1 MSKKVLI
8 IGNVWP
14 EPTSSAAGV
23 RMLQLITLL
32 KENGYKILFASP
44 AVKNLQRYNLTDIDI
59 QEDVVEVNSSNF
71 DTYIKKVAPSI
82 VIFDRFMMEE
92 QFGWRAQKHCPE
104 ALRILNTE
112 DLHCLR
118 KTRELHILKSETP
131 FSKESLLE
139 QDITKRE
146 IASIYRS
153 DISLI
158 ISDYEID
165 LLQNLFAIKPEQ
177 LLYIPFLFRPLQKE
191 QIQNWKTFRER
202 QHFVTIGN
210 FKHAPNW
217 DSYIYLKKEIWPIIR
232 AKLPQAELHIYGSYP
247 PPKAMQLT
255 NKKDGFIVKGW
266 AEDANTIMSNGK
278 VCLAPLRFGA
288 GIKGKLAEAMLNGTP
303 SITTT
308 IGAEGMLDDDLDWNG
323 FIQDDPKKFAAAA
336 IKLYSNEILWKQCQ
350 QNGISIINSRFN
362 QIKFEE
368 KLITTIEKLLSA
380 LSIHRKK
387 NFIGNMLNF
396 HTLRSTEYMSR
407 WIEEKNKN

>member
-1 MSKKVLI
+1 MGLFFISISHMLKKVLI
-8 IGNVWP
+8 IGTVWP

-23 RMLQLITLL
+23 RMLQLISLL
-32 KENGYKILFASP
+32 KGNGFNILFASP
-44 AVKNLQRYNLTDIDI
+44 AVKNQQRYNLTDINI
-59 QEDVVEVNSSNF
+59 QEDVVEVNNSNF

-82 VIFDRFMMEE
+82 VIFDRFMIEE
-92 QFGWRAQKHCPE
+92 QFGWRVQKHCPE

-118 KTRELHILKSETP
+118 KTREQHILNSNTI

-153 DISLI
+153 DVSLI
-158 ISDYEID
+158 ISDYEME
-165 LLQNLFAIKPEQ
+165 LLQNFFAIKPEQ
-177 LLYIPFLFRPLQKE
+177 LLYMPFLFSPLQRE
-191 QIQNWKTFRER
+191 QIQNWKTFKDR

-232 AKLPQAELHIYGSYP
+232 AELPQAEIHIYGSYP

-255 NKKDGFIVKGW
+255 NKTDGFIVKGW
-266 AEDANTIMSNGK
+266 AEDANTIMSNAK
-278 VCLAPLRFGA
+278 VCLAPLRYGA

-308 IGAEGMLDDDLDWNG
+308 IGSEGMLDEDLDWNG
-323 FIQDDPKKFAAAA
+323 FIQDDPKEFAAAA

-350 QNGISIINSRFN
+350 QNGIAIINSRFN

-368 KLITTIEKLLSA
+368 KLITTMEKLL
-380 LSIHRKK
+380 LIYKFTREEFVQQILDRY
-387 NFIGNMLNF
+387 FITVKSL
-396 HTLRSTEYMSR
+396 
-407 WIEEKNKN
+407 